1 MSYSIQELLRV
12 RSWRAVCA
20 AVLEADACDLG
31 ATRGASFEEPGG
43 SEFSVVCLD
52 EVVAL
57 RSHLPERAE
66 IFVVRSPPVGTDL
79 LKA

>member
-1 MSYSIQELLRV
+1 MHVIWVQRV
-12 RSWRAVCA
+12 VP
-20 AVLEADACDLG
+20 VLKN
-31 ATRGASFEEPGG
+31 PGG